1 ADPHTLAT
9 AIKIGNP
16 ASWTSA
22 VAARDASGGLIDM
35 VTDEEIL
42 AAYTLLASREG
53 VFVEPASAAS
63 IAGVLTLV
71 GRGYF
76 PAEDGV
82 IVCTV
87 TGHGLKDPDNA
98 ITQADPVSVV
108 PAEMGAI
115 LQEIGI

>member
-1 ADPHTLAT
+1 
-9 AIKIGNP
+9 
-16 ASWTSA
+16 
-22 VAARDASGGLIDM
+22 
-35 VTDEEIL
+35 
-42 AAYTLLASREG
+42 LLASSES

-63 IAGVLTLV
+63 IAGVIKLV
-71 GRGYF
+71 AQNYF

-98 ITQADPVSVV
+98 IKQAAPLSVV

-115 LQEIGI
+115 LKTIGY